1 VIAVRY
7 AHLVIVIA
15 LVFVLATLSLNFQ
28 VAVGQ
33 VCGLN
38 YEVLSDN
45 GTMYGLADMYGFQ
58 GLPNQTRVT
67 VVGRLLPSNG
77 SNFLHSSYSYGG
89 TIIVLVLR
97 SSVTTQSWY
106 SITVVQVLGTVT
118 STITEENNPAPT
130 YQLVTVSGIIVTS
143 SGSCVQ
149 PANSSYILVF
159 HVLSL
164 LSSAMTPV
172 AVFAVA
178 LFVIWFVMKR
188 RKT

>member
-1 VIAVRY
+1 MRY
-7 AHLVIVIA
+7 AHLVIIA
-15 LVFVLATLSLNFQ
+15 LVFVLATLSLNSQ

-38 YEVLSDN
+38 YQVLSDN

-77 SNFLHSSYSYGG
+77 SNFLHPSYSYGG
-89 TIIVLVLR
+89 TIIVLELQ
-97 SSVTTQSWY
+97 SSATTQSWY

-130 YQLVTVSGIIVTS
+130 YQLVTVSGTILTS
-143 SGSCVQ
+143 NGVCIQ
-149 PANSSYILVF
+149 PANSSYSLIF
-159 HVLSL
+159 SVLSSV
-164 LSSAMTPV
+164 SSAIIPIIL
-172 AVFAVA
+172 FAA
-178 LFVIWFVMKR
+178 LFIIWFVMKR
-188 RKT
+188 RKTQKR

>member
-1 VIAVRY
+1 MRY
-7 AHLVIVIA
+7 AHLVIIA
-15 LVFVLATLSLNFQ
+15 LVFVLAILPLNFQ
-28 VAVGQ
+28 AAGGQ

-38 YEVLSDN
+38 YQVLSDN

-67 VVGRLLPSNG
+67 VIGRLLPSNG
-77 SNFLHSSYSYGG
+77 SNLPHPSYSYGG
-89 TIIVLVLR
+89 TIIVLVLQ

-118 STITEENNPAPT
+118 STITEENNPAPA
-130 YQLVTVSGIIVTS
+130 YQLVTVSGTIITANGV
-143 SGSCVQ
+143 CVQ
-149 PANSSYILVF
+149 PANPSLVL
-159 HVLSL
+159 HVLSSL
-164 LSSAMTPV
+164 PSAVTTV

-178 LFVIWFVMKR
+178 LFIIWFVMKK